1 MKLPVCTS
9 NHFLHSITASYYS
22 AINFSNQVPLTIIN
36 WSAPFHPCFTGKS
49 DLIVAVIFAAYLLHI
64 HQFSSR
70 FWTSHRIK
78 KEKPQNR
85 SSEVCNLFELYF
97 SCEIIISLITPNAY
111 FTAFFDRLS
120 VTRLLRIFSQA
131 FSRCFIISQLLE
143 LYMLGFSGE
152 VKVADCSDHLLSV
165 DNMNLFHII

>member
-1 MKLPVCTS
+1 MNSEFNPKDILLVFGANIRKTREAQGLGIAELAS
-9 NHFLHSITASYYS
+9 SIKYDRGCLS
-22 AINFSNQVPLTIIN
+22 
-36 WSAPFHPCFTGKS
+36 
-49 DLIVAVIFAAYLLHI
+49 LL
-64 HQFSSR
+64 
-70 FWTSHRIK
+70 
-78 KEKPQNR
+78 EYGEQN
-85 SSEVCNLFELYF
+85 
-97 SCEIIISLITPNAY
+97 ISWITPNAY

>member
-1 MKLPVCTS
+1 MTVICQLNLCATVKNRPL
-9 NHFLHSITASYYS
+9 
-22 AINFSNQVPLTIIN
+22 FSNFFPKRKHKKN
-36 WSAPFHPCFTGKS
+36 PCK
-49 DLIVAVIFAAYLLHI
+49 H
-64 HQFSSR
+64 
-70 FWTSHRIK
+70 W
-78 KEKPQNR
+78 
-85 SSEVCNLFELYF
+85 VCKGFGNLFE
-97 SCEIIISLITPNAY
+97 IVKTISLITPNAY